1 MTSLTDPQEEALSFA
16 YDPEGN
22 LTEAELPSGV
32 TTTNSY
38 DDAGRLSATTTTKGE
53 AVLQSFEYGYDPAG
67 NRISQ
72 VDRLSQETTFS
83 YDALGRLTEF
93 DPPDLLGELLPEPPI
108 KYAYDDAGN
117 RTSAGETTYSYN
129 ALNQL
134 TESSDGTTYSYDGAG
149 RLVEKGALLTT
160 TYEWNALDELVGVD
174 TGLQEVTYTYDALGR
189 RAARSAPSGT
199 QGAHYGDLTDVPILD
214 TDSEGKATTSYV
226 QGPQGLIEQRSGE
239 ATSFPLPDAHG
250 DVTALLDAE
259 GGVASRHS
267 YDPWG
272 VQLSGPSLEMG
283 YLGAQQ
289 RRTDPATGL
298 IQMGIRPYSPAL
310 ASFIAEDP
318 VLGHFGIGTSIDRYA
333 YVWDNPL
340 NLYDLDGRT
349 ASGLGATGL
358 LGDAWDATGGK
369 AWDATA
375 GARTAAGVAGDGNGG
390 WLNESPGF
398 ISDRIQDF

>member
-1 MTSLTDPQEEALSFA
+1 M
-16 YDPEGN
+16 
-22 LTEAELPSGV
+22 
-32 TTTNSY
+32 
-38 DDAGRLSATTTTKGE
+38 
-53 AVLQSFEYGYDPAG
+53 
-67 NRISQ
+67 
-72 VDRLSQETTFS
+72 
-83 YDALGRLTEF
+83 
-93 DPPDLLGELLPEPPI
+93 
-108 KYAYDDAGN
+108 
-117 RTSAGETTYSYN
+117 
-129 ALNQL
+129 
-134 TESSDGTTYSYDGAG
+134 
-149 RLVEKGALLTT
+149 TT

-375 GARTAAGVAGDGNGG
+375 GARTAAGLAGDGNGG

-398 ISDRIQDF
+398 ASDRARDFVKLIMKNVPFAEELNNAVECLGEAIARPTEDLDCLPDTPDDPLEPEDPPDPPDSFPPPPPSPPTPLPGPRR